1 MSLEV
6 LLQKDFTGN
15 HVQCSFTDNGFE
27 SVPEPKQWYS
37 LLNILTQC
45 AIQYQFVVLSL
56 HRETSLWEDNIF
68 SELLIRLC
76 STINSK
82 CISLFIFLSLLLVFS
97 IKFKHLICCLFMV
110 SKQLQSLENLLSS
123 ESIFSSSNWSKGQRG
138 TMESDRQPLCCDQ
151 DMAQVKSWGPA
162 NLETVHPT
170 LSDSYMK
177 GTEKIIKLIIRK
189 VTITVHETF
198 LTFTQPEK

>member
-1 MSLEV
+1 MHFPELLFFHYTRSHYYLTMILGSCDYFFV
-6 LLQKDFTGN
+6 L
-15 HVQCSFTDNGFE
+15 V
-27 SVPEPKQWYS
+27 
-37 LLNILTQC
+37 
-45 AIQYQFVVLSL
+45 
-56 HRETSLWEDNIF
+56 IF
-68 SELLIRLC
+68 S
-76 STINSK
+76 
-82 CISLFIFLSLLLVFS
+82 FFLALLLVFS

-110 SKQLQSLENLLSS
+110 SKQLQGLENLLSS
-123 ESIFSSSNWSKGQRG
+123 ESIFSSSDCSKGQRG

-198 LTFTQPEK
+198 LSFTQPEK